1 MIDPNK
7 TYQTKSGL
15 EWRYYGESGDGQ
27 SHGAYK
33 ASDGVWIIG
42 IWTKNGSNWPVYSG
56 DSPLDIVEVKP
67 RIKRTYWLN
76 IYEINIYENSRHD
89 TFAVGTREL
98 ADKWD
103 SPNRRLACV
112 KVEIDCEVGEGL

>member
-1 MIDPNK
+1 MKEERKGWIDPNK
-7 TYQTKSGL
+7 TYQTKSGR
-15 EWRYYGESGDGQ
+15 EWRYYGENGNGQ
-27 SHGAYK
+27 IHGAFK
-33 ASDGVWIIG
+33 DILGFWCVDVWRE
-42 IWTKNGSNWPVYSG
+42 NGEYFHHY
-56 DSPLDIVEVKP
+56 DSSMDLVEAKP

-76 IYEINIYENSRHD
+76 IYENSSDNI
-89 TFAVGTREL
+89 FALGTREL

>member
-7 TYQTKSGL
+7 TYQTKSGR
-15 EWRYYGESGDGQ
+15 EWRWYGENGDGQ
-27 SHGAYK
+27 IHGAYK
-33 ASDGVWIIG
+33 TSDGIWNMAVWEKDG
-42 IWTKNGSNWPVYSG
+42 TY
-56 DSPLDIVEVKP
+56 LDIIRNSLMDLVEVKP

>member
-7 TYQTKSGL
+7 TYQTKGGH
-15 EWRYYGESGDGQ
+15 EWRYYGESGNGQ
-27 SHGAYK
+27 IHGAFK
-33 ASDGVWIIG
+33 SSLGLWNVDVWK
-42 IWTKNGSNWPVYSG
+42 KNGKYFPRH
-56 DSPLDIVEVKP
+56 DSSMDLVEVKP
-67 RIKRTYWLN
+67 RIKRTYWF
-76 IYEINIYENSRHD
+76 NIYENSRHD

-103 SPNRRLACV
+103 HPNRRLACV

>member
-15 EWRYYGESGDGQ
+15 EWRYYGESGDGKI
-27 SHGAYK
+27 HGAYK
-33 ASDGVWIIG
+33 TSEG
-42 IWTKNGSNWPVYSG
+42 IWNMAVWDEDGIY
-56 DSPLDIVEVKP
+56 LDIIRNSLMDLVEVKP
-67 RIKRTYWLN
+67 RIKRTYWF
-76 IYEINIYENSRHD
+76 NIYENSRHD

>member
-7 TYQTKSGL
+7 TYQTRNGL
-15 EWRYYGESGDGQ
+15 EWRWYGENGDGQ
-27 SHGAYK
+27 IHGAYK
-33 ASDGVWIIG
+33 TSDGIWRIDVWEE
-42 IWTKNGSNWPVYSG
+42 NGEYPHHKRSSHM
-56 DSPLDIVEVKP
+56 DLIEVKP
-67 RIKRTYWLN
+67 RIKRTYWF
-76 IYEINIYENSRHD
+76 NIYENSRHD

>member
-7 TYQTKSGL
+7 TYQTKSGR
-15 EWRYYGESGDGQ
+15 EWRWYGENGDGQ
-27 SHGAYK
+27 IHGAYK
-33 ASDGVWIIG
+33 TSDGIWNMAVWEKDGTYFNI
-42 IWTKNGSNWPVYSG
+42 TRNNSLT
-56 DSPLDIVEVKP
+56 DLVEVKP
-67 RIKRTYWLN
+67 RIKRTYWF
-76 IYEINIYENSRHD
+76 NIYENSRHD

>member
-7 TYQTKSGL
+7 TYQTKSGR
-15 EWRYYGESGDGQ
+15 EWRWYGENGDGQ
-27 SHGAYK
+27 IHGAYK
-33 ASDGVWIIG
+33 TSDGIWNMAVWEKDG
-42 IWTKNGSNWPVYSG
+42 TY
-56 DSPLDIVEVKP
+56 LDIIRNSLMDLVEVKP

-112 KVEIDCEVGEGL
+112 KVEIDCEIGEGL

>member
-7 TYQTKSGL
+7 TYQTKSGR
-15 EWRYYGESGDGQ
+15 EWRYYGENGNGQ
-27 SHGAYK
+27 IHGAFK
-33 ASDGVWIIG
+33 TCVGIWNIG
-42 IWTKNGSNWPVYSG
+42 IWTKDGFPDGCGNSLM
-56 DSPLDIVEVKP
+56 DLVEVKP
-67 RIKRTYWLN
+67 RIKRTYWF
-76 IYEINIYENSRHD
+76 NIYENSRHD

-103 SPNRRLACV
+103 HPNRRLACV